1 MTFRTY
7 WTSCCRFCRW
17 QNCDSMPRASP
28 LNAEFYTEDILAIL
42 AQLSLAEEFI
52 RTILP
57 GDMDYRLFKSEA
69 DQMIKIWEGFGKAL
83 KKNKPIK
90 YTPSLSPEAKKYLK
104 RYSKFVALNL
114 VELRN
119 KAQTNTIVPVKTE
132 FEKIE
137 LERYKLRTEG
147 FILNFEN
154 TEDNST
160 KAFIKLVKDTQQLI
174 FR

>member
-1 MTFRTY
+1 
-7 WTSCCRFCRW
+7 
-17 QNCDSMPRASP
+17 MPRASP
-28 LNAEFYTEDILAIL
+28 LNAEFYTEDNLAIL

-57 GDMDYRLFKSEA
+57 GDIDYKLFKSEA

-83 KKNKPIK
+83 KKNKPLK
-90 YTPSLSPEAKKYLK
+90 YNPSLSPEAKKYLK

-114 VELRN
+114 VELRK
-119 KAQTNTIVPVKTE
+119 KAQINTIVPVKTE

-137 LERYKLRTEG
+137 LERYKLRAEG
-147 FILNFEN
+147 FILNFEH

>member
-1 MTFRTY
+1 M
-7 WTSCCRFCRW
+7 
-17 QNCDSMPRASP
+17 
-28 LNAEFYTEDILAIL
+28 AIL

-57 GDMDYRLFKSEA
+57 GDMNYKLFNSEA
-69 DQMIKIWEGFGKAL
+69 NQIIKIWEGFGKAL
-83 KKNKPIK
+83 KKNKPLK
-90 YTPSLSPEAKKYLK
+90 YNPSLSPEAKKYLK

-147 FILNFEN
+147 FILNFEH
-154 TEDNST
+154 TEDKSV
-160 KAFIKLVKDTQQLI
+160 KAFVKIVKDTQQLI

>member
-1 MTFRTY
+1 
-7 WTSCCRFCRW
+7 
-17 QNCDSMPRASP
+17 MPRASP
-28 LNAEFYTEDILAIL
+28 LNAEFYTEYDLAIL

-57 GDMDYRLFKSEA
+57 GDMDYRLFNSEA
-69 DQMIKIWEGFGKAL
+69 NQIIKVWEDFRKAY

-90 YTPSLSPEAKKYLK
+90 YTPSLSPEAKRYLK
-104 RYSKFVALNL
+104 RYSKSVAFSLMD
-114 VELRN
+114 LRK
-119 KAQTNTIVPVKTE
+119 KAQINTILPVKTE
-132 FEKIE
+132 YEKIE

>member
-1 MTFRTY
+1 
-7 WTSCCRFCRW
+7 
-17 QNCDSMPRASP
+17 MPPASP
-28 LNAEFYTEDILAIL
+28 LNAEFYKEDNLAIL
-42 AQLSLAEEFI
+42 TQLSLAEEFI

-57 GDMDYRLFKSEA
+57 GDMDYKLFKSEA

-83 KKNKPIK
+83 KKNKPLK
-90 YTPSLSPEAKKYLK
+90 YNPSLSPEAKKYLK

-147 FILNFEN
+147 FILNFEH
-154 TEDNST
+154 TEDKSV
-160 KAFIKLVKDTQQLI
+160 KAFVKLVEDTQQLI

>member
-1 MTFRTY
+1 
-7 WTSCCRFCRW
+7 
-17 QNCDSMPRASP
+17 MPRASP
-28 LNAEFYTEDILAIL
+28 LNAEFYTEDNLAIL

-57 GDMDYRLFKSEA
+57 GDMDYRLFNSEA
-69 DQMIKIWEGFGKAL
+69 NQIIKIWEGFGKAL
-83 KKNKPIK
+83 KKNKPLK
-90 YTPSLSPEAKKYLK
+90 YNPSLSPEAKKYLK

-147 FILNFEN
+147 FILNFEH
-154 TEDNST
+154 TEDKST
-160 KAFIKLVKDTQQLI
+160 KAFVKLVKDTQQLI

>member
-1 MTFRTY
+1 M
-7 WTSCCRFCRW
+7 
-17 QNCDSMPRASP
+17 
-28 LNAEFYTEDILAIL
+28 AIL

-57 GDMDYRLFKSEA
+57 GDMDYKLFKSEA

-83 KKNKPIK
+83 KKNKPLK
-90 YTPSLSPEAKKYLK
+90 YNPSLSPEAKRYLK

>member
-1 MTFRTY
+1 M
-7 WTSCCRFCRW
+7 
-17 QNCDSMPRASP
+17 
-28 LNAEFYTEDILAIL
+28 AIL

-57 GDMDYRLFKSEA
+57 GDMDYKLFKSEA
-69 DQMIKIWEGFGKAL
+69 DQMIKIWEGFRKAY

>member
-1 MTFRTY
+1 M
-7 WTSCCRFCRW
+7 
-17 QNCDSMPRASP
+17 
-28 LNAEFYTEDILAIL
+28 AIL

-57 GDMDYRLFKSEA
+57 GDMDYRLFNSEA
-69 DQMIKIWEGFGKAL
+69 NQIIKIWEGFGKAL
-83 KKNKPIK
+83 KKNKPLK
-90 YTPSLSPEAKKYLK
+90 YNPSLSPEAKKYLK

-147 FILNFEN
+147 FILNFEH
-154 TEDNST
+154 TEDKST
-160 KAFIKLVKDTQQLI
+160 KAFVKLVKDTQQLI

>member
-1 MTFRTY
+1 M
-7 WTSCCRFCRW
+7 
-17 QNCDSMPRASP
+17 
-28 LNAEFYTEDILAIL
+28 AIL

-57 GDMDYRLFKSEA
+57 GDMDYRLFNSEA
-69 DQMIKIWEGFGKAL
+69 NQIIKIWEGFGKAL
-83 KKNKPIK
+83 KKNKPLK
-90 YTPSLSPEAKKYLK
+90 YNPSLSPEAKKYLK

-137 LERYKLRTEG
+137 LERYKLQTEG

>member
-1 MTFRTY
+1 
-7 WTSCCRFCRW
+7 
-17 QNCDSMPRASP
+17 MPRASP
-28 LNAEFYTEDILAIL
+28 LNAEFYTEDNLAIL

-57 GDMDYRLFKSEA
+57 GDMDYRLFNSEA
-69 DQMIKIWEGFGKAL
+69 NQIIKVWEGFRKAY

-147 FILNFEN
+147 FILNFEH
-154 TEDNST
+154 TEDKSV
-160 KAFIKLVKDTQQLI
+160 KAFVKLVKDTQQLI